1 MPCISLPT
9 AMLIGGA
16 VSGAGAIG
24 SAIIG
29 SNAAKEA
36 AGVQAKASEKA
47 ADSTMQMFNTVRG
60 DLKPYMSIGED
71 ALEPLRGLLGLDGGD
86 AASMLA
92 ALEQTPGYQ
101 FTLDQGLKGVQN
113 SYAAKGLGSSGAAL
127 KGATEY
133 TTGLA
138 QQTYQQQLANYF
150 NLAGMGQNAAAQTGQ
165 FGMSAT
171 QSANNA
177 LLGGATAT
185 ASGIIGSANAIGGGL
200 TSAAGSLGNSINML
214 GLYNSGYLD
223 NMLGAKATAI
233 GNPLIDVG

>member
-1 MPCISLPT
+1 MCIALPT
-9 AMLIGGA
+9 AMLISAGVA
-16 VSGAGAIG
+16 GAGAVG
-24 SAIIG
+24 SAVVG

-36 AGVQAKASEKA
+36 AKVQSKAAGKA
-47 ADSTMQMFNTVRG
+47 ADATMQRFEQVRA
-60 DLKPYMSIGED
+60 DLKPYMTVGED
-71 ALEPLRGLLGLDGGD
+71 AIDPLRGLLGLDGGD
-86 AASMLA
+86 AAGMLA

-101 FTLDQGLKGVQN
+101 FTLEQGLRGVQN

-127 KGATEY
+127 KGAAEY
-133 TTGLA
+133 STGLA

-165 FGMSAT
+165 FGTAAT

-185 ASGIIGSANAIGGGL
+185 ASGIVGSANAIG
-200 TSAAGSLGNSINML
+200 AGIAGATGAIGNSVNML

-223 NMLGAKATAI
+223 TMLGQRATAI
-233 GNPLIDVG
+233 GNPLIDIG